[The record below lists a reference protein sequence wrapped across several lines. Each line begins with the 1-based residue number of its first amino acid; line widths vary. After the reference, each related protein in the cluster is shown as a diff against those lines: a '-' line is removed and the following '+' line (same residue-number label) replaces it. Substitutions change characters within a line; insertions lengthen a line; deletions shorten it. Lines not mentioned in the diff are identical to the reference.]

1 MDGPKNT
8 FAGSTNMIP
17 RELELLNFLAYQD
30 PPPLVFEGV
39 HVACLAGENG
49 AGKSS
54 LLDAMT
60 WALWGRARSNSPDDL
75 IHQGKK
81 EMRVALTFAQG
92 ESIYRVIRQ
101 RKSGKRG
108 TSLLEFQV
116 WSPESESWRGL
127 SDSAMR
133 ATQAQID
140 QLLRLDYETFTNSAF
155 LVQGQADAFT
165 TKTPTQRKQVLASI
179 LGLGVWDKYE
189 ERARAGVSEA
199 QADLH
204 RLDGRLQEIEREL
217 ARRSEHEQEL
227 SSATEQAEVI
237 GLQLAKAE
245 RRWADLEGARMEMVS
260 FQRQIDDLTRR
271 ISAREREMVELDGE
285 RETLSVRS
293 DLSAVQAAIS
303 GARQT
308 LEDLNPVQERF
319 GAVEED
325 LAQALAESS
334 NLQGVNQALGPE
346 TEPLKVRLATLQDAG
361 EPLCPTCGQ
370 SLSDDHRH
378 DLVTALEAEIDQRR
392 EQYRLNREQI
402 STLEA
407 RLEEL
412 RQERKDLQNQLNARA
427 GLEKRLGE
435 LRAAETY
442 AEQAAEQLKALIQRE
457 QRWKKELAADEAQRG
472 SLEEQIKGS
481 EARIRAAAITEA
493 DLERMRREKRLAD
506 ERVGGARQKLGALE
520 AFEQQRAACQVE
532 RERRAFDQGLFEE
545 LREAFSKRGVP
556 AMIIETA
563 VPELERSANELLAR
577 MTDGRFHVRI
587 ETQREIKTGDLREAL
602 DIIISDELGS
612 RPYELYSGG
621 EAFRIDF
628 AIRIALS
635 RMLARRSGAQLR
647 SLFIDE
653 GFGTQDA
660 RGREH
665 LISAIN
671 SIQDDFDLI
680 LVITHIEELKE
691 AFPARIEVTK
701 TSSGSTF
708 QFT

>member
-1 MDGPKNT
+1 
-8 FAGSTNMIP
+8 MIP
-17 RELELLNFLAYQD
+17 RQLELLNFLAYQN

-54 LLDAMT
+54 ILDAIT

-92 ESIYRVIRQ
+92 EALYRVIRQ

-116 WSPESESWRGL
+116 WSPEAESWRGL
-127 SDSAMR
+127 SDSAIR
-133 ATQAQID
+133 ATQGQID
-140 QLLRLDYETFTNSAF
+140 ELLRLDYDTFTNSAF

-165 TKTPTQRKQVLASI
+165 TKTPTQRKQVLANI
-179 LGLGVWDKYE
+179 LGLGVWEKYE
-189 ERARAGVSEA
+189 ERARAEVNEA

-204 RLDGRLQEIEREL
+204 RLDGRLEEIEREL

-227 SSATEQAEVI
+227 ASATRLAEEV
-237 GLQLAKAE
+237 GGQLAEAE
-245 RRWADLEGARMEMVS
+245 KRWADIEGARMELVS
-260 FQRQIDDLTRR
+260 LQRQIDDLTRR
-271 ISAREREMVELDGE
+271 ISAREGELVELAAE
-285 RETLSVRS
+285 RENLSARS
-293 DLSAVQAAIS
+293 DLGAVQAAM
-303 GARQT
+303 AEVQRA
-308 LEDLNPVQERF
+308 LDDLNPVQERVNL
-319 GAVEED
+319 VEESIAD
-325 LAQALAESS
+325 AVAESS
-334 NLQGVNQALGPE
+334 NLAGVNQALGPE
-346 TEPLKVRLATLQDAG
+346 TEPLKARLATLQEAG

-370 SLSDDHRH
+370 SLTDDHRH
-378 DLVTALEAEIDQRR
+378 ELVTVLEGEIDQRR
-392 EQYRLNREQI
+392 EQYRINRERI
-402 STLEA
+402 SALETSLDA
-407 RLEEL
+407 L
-412 RQERKDLQNQLNARA
+412 RQERKEFKGQLDARP
-427 GLEKRLGE
+427 GLEKKLGE
-435 LRAAETY
+435 L
-442 AEQAAEQLKALIQRE
+442 QAAEGYAGEAAQQLEALVQRE
-457 QRWKKELAADEAQRG
+457 ARWKKELEDDDTQRRA
-472 SLEEQIKGS
+472 LEEQITSS
-481 EARIRAAAITEA
+481 EERIRAAAITEA
-493 DLERMRREKRLAD
+493 DLDRMRREKRLAD

-520 AFEQQRAACQVE
+520 AFEQQRVACQAD
-532 RERRAFDQGLFEE
+532 RERRAFDQGLFEQ

-563 VPELERSANELLAR
+563 VPELERTANELLAR
-577 MTDGRFHVRI
+577 MTDGRLHVRI

-628 AIRIALS
+628 GIRIALS

-680 LVITHIEELKE
+680 LVITHLDELKE

-701 TSSGSTF
+701 TSNGSIF
-708 QFT
+708 QFA